1 VYEEIIVALG
11 ELAGRARLAGHL
23 GSLNRNIMNAKPGR
37 NDPCACGSGRKY
49 KKCCGPQNE
58 AQPANAHPPRH
69 PDTRSGPQEAE
80 APTPAEIERLIAMIN
95 GGRDTELEAKA
106 LELVDRYPKSG
117 LAWKVLGLSRWRQ
130 GRDPLPALEN
140 AANYLPDDAEAHSNL
155 GNALRTAGRP
165 QEAVAAHQR
174 ALTIAPGYAEAHN
187 NLGSALQDLGRLEE
201 AAASYGRAAELRPS
215 FAMALANLGGALK
228 HLGRPHDAID
238 SYRRALLRDPTRAEV
253 HCNLGN
259 ALLDLGQPE
268 AAAASYQRALEIKPD
283 FVAALVHLGG
293 ALRELGQ
300 ASAAEARFREALQLQ
315 PGSAEVHHNL
325 AVVLRLQN
333 LTAQAEASC
342 RTALDLNPRLV
353 AAIVFLA
360 KLQVDR
366 GNFAEAEAL
375 FQRAIAIDPDSPE
388 AWSGLPSLRKMT
400 VLDAAW
406 LAEAQRV
413 ADRSP
418 APRREVHL
426 RYAIGKYFDDVRDF
440 PQAFANYR
448 RANELTKLYAPKH
461 DREQLARFVE
471 QLIQW
476 HDRSWVAR
484 ARNESRA
491 SQRPVFIVGMPRSGT
506 TLAEQI
512 LASHPAVFGAGELPF
527 WGIALARSLA
537 ASDGRNGEID
547 VRALADDYL
556 RLLDGLSAAA
566 ERVVDKMPTNFLS
579 IGLIHAALP
588 DARIIHMR
596 RNPVDTC
603 LSIYF
608 QDFETAY
615 SYANDPGDLAHSYGE
630 YLRVMDHWRSVLHEN
645 AILDVPYEGLVE
657 DQEGWSRR
665 MLEFI
670 GLPWDPNCMNFHQT
684 RRTVATVS
692 SWQVRQAINK
702 SSVERWRHYERFV
715 EPLLRLTTL
724 RHGG

>member
-1 VYEEIIVALG
+1 MRSG
-11 ELAGRARLAGHL
+11 LAGHS
-23 GSLNRNIMNAKPGR
+23 GSLNRKIMNAKQGR
-37 NDPCACGSGRKY
+37 NDPCACGSGKKH
-49 KKCCGPQNE
+49 KKCCGPKNE
-58 AQPANAHPPRH
+58 AQAAHPHH
-69 PDTRSGPQEAE
+69 PGQHD
-80 APTPAEIERLIAMIN
+80 APTPAEIDRVIAMIN
-95 GGRDTELEAKA
+95 GGRYAEREADA
-106 LELVDRYPKSG
+106 IELVDRYTKSG
-117 LAWKVLGLSRWRQ
+117 WAWQVLALSRWRQ
-130 GRDPLPALEN
+130 GTDPLPALEN
-140 AANYLPDDAEAHSNL
+140 AAKYLPNDAEAHSNL

-165 QEAVAAHQR
+165 QEALAAHQR
-174 ALTIAPGYAEAHN
+174 ALTIAPDYAEARN
-187 NLGSALQDLGRLEE
+187 NLGSALQDLGRLDE
-201 AAASYGRAAELRPS
+201 AAASYGRAAELRPA
-215 FAMALANLGGALK
+215 FAMAHANLGGALK
-228 HLGRPHDAID
+228 RLGRPHEAID
-238 SYRRALLRDPTRAEV
+238 SYRRALLLEPARAEV

-315 PGSAEVHHNL
+315 PSSAEIHHNL

-342 RTALDLNPRLV
+342 RAALDLNPQLA

-366 GNFAEAEAL
+366 GNFSEAEAL
-375 FQRAIAIDPDSPE
+375 FQRAIAIDPDSSE
-388 AWSGLPSLRKMT
+388 AWSGIPSLRKMT

-413 ADRSP
+413 ADLCPVSRQ
-418 APRREVHL
+418 EVHL
-426 RYAIGKYFDDVRDF
+426 RYAIGKYFDDVQDF
-440 PQAFANYR
+440 TQAFANYR
-448 RANELTKLYAPKH
+448 RANELTKLYSPKH

-471 QLIQW
+471 RVTQW
-476 HDRSWVAR
+476 HDRPWITR
-484 ARNESRA
+484 TRNESGA

-537 ASDGRNGEID
+537 AFDGGNGAID

-556 RLLDGLSAAA
+556 RLLDDLSAAA
-566 ERVVDKMPTNFLS
+566 LRVVDKMPTNFLS

-615 SYANDPGDLAHSYGE
+615 SYANDPEDLAHSYGE
-630 YLRVMDHWRSVLHEN
+630 YVRIMDHWRSILHEN

-670 GLPWDPNCMNFHQT
+670 GLPWDPNCVNFHQT

-692 SWQVRQAINK
+692 SWQVRQAINR
-702 SSVERWRHYERFV
+702 SSVERWRNYERFV
-715 EPLLRLTTL
+715 DPLLRLATL
-724 RHGG
+724 HHGK